1 MMKFKAKISPF
12 ISHAND
18 SKYEDTFLLGPDLIE
33 QLKKKRKIMLRHWV
47 DIESYMTTPFK

>member
-1 MMKFKAKISPF
+1 MKFKAKISPF
-12 ISHAND
+12 ISHVND